1 LREDQVPPS
10 PVVANW
16 ELVLRLR
23 ERREQLGLGIKDI
36 TDTLGF
42 TRNYWSAIENERK
55 IIPAN
60 TLRSLFDILE
70 FDDAERRQLVE
81 LREVAK
87 TRSWWNKYSALFDEK
102 LQRLYG
108 LERGAQAI
116 RGYDTLLIPG
126 MLQTAD
132 YARAIISNDITVR
145 QVEVEQRVEV
155 RLLRQQRLNDEN
167 PLELKVILSEA
178 ALKQQVGGP
187 AVLKDQLSHLLH
199 VIEQHP
205 NNVDIRVI
213 PFTATPCNLLTSGT
227 LHLLDFQSPRLP
239 RAAWTETVMTWSIVT
254 DPNQVREITMVFNDA
269 LERTLGHEESK
280 KIIERYRKELH

>member
-70 FDDAERRQLVE
+70 FDDAERHQLVE

-280 KIIERYRKELH
+280 TIIERYRKELH

>member
-70 FDDAERRQLVE
+70 FDDAERHQLVE

-116 RGYDTLLIPG
+116 RGYDTLLIPS

-280 KIIERYRKELH
+280 TIIERYRKELH

>member
-60 TLRSLFDILE
+60 TLRGLFDILE

-280 KIIERYRKELH
+280 TIIERYRKELH